1 MNTVAKV
8 LLTTTLVGGAVA
20 FLIVRKKNK
29 LNKKNDEFYESQ
41 VAQLAKKDVA
51 KEPEKEPAL
60 IKVYNANG
68 QSIGDYAPTRLT
80 KVEYN
85 KDRYVLAQYKGV
97 CYLVPKNETKDS
109 VVDLVDLKNYNKV
122 SRQNVSWVSFSS
134 KSLVKVDGVNV
145 GLYLIDTKNNKWI
158 TSIVNQN

>member
-1 MNTVAKV
+1 M
-8 LLTTTLVGGAVA
+8 
-20 FLIVRKKNK
+20 
-29 LNKKNDEFYESQ
+29 
-41 VAQLAKKDVA
+41 
-51 KEPEKEPAL
+51 
-60 IKVYNANG
+60 YNANG